1 MDGLRV
7 AAADL
12 VEVRTEVRQPFSL
25 HAAVTLYSI
34 AMLRCGD
41 EGGRQQAIDLPVGA
55 ARAGAPDGAD
65 AITWQLTQG
74 HGRRANRCWGGGVI
88 E

>member
-1 MDGLRV
+1 
-7 AAADL
+7 
-12 VEVRTEVRQPFSL
+12 
-25 HAAVTLYSI
+25 
-34 AMLRCGD
+34 MLRCGD